1 MRLGSNISRTD
12 DRSAP
17 WCERLELIAE
27 TPEERAR
34 LGKILDH
41 IRSGGSLYVACG
53 REDGTLVLD
62 FERRCVPVDFPG
74 A

>member
-1 MRLGSNISRTD
+1 MKLGSNVSGTD
-12 DRSAP
+12 DRGP
-17 WCERLELIAE
+17 ICERLELIAT

-41 IRSGGSLYVACG
+41 IQSGGSLYVACG

-62 FERRCVPVDFPG
+62 FERGR
-74 A
+74 